1 MTIWPMSFRRIMTL
15 LLTMILVIIVAFL
28 LLSTW
33 SFQAFSTFIE
43 TDQRQELVLG
53 RLYERLMDHWFEM
66 GNLVKESFLQGQPLP
81 GDRKEDLLEAAA
93 SISAAIDAATTD
105 HPRRQFWETIR
116 ESLGSYTADL
126 RRLDGLMSDWAG
138 EVQRERQV
146 RLEWRETF
154 MRRVGTL
161 TLLLAQMPTEP
172 GTASP
177 EASLRQMVQ
186 AVLETLDGA
195 LATNPGPSRPGL
207 VSPLS
212 QPATLAAWDTLIE
225 SRFQTISLLV
235 PAVTTVA
242 LGLIPPDLAQT
253 LTREAEDLQRDF
265 QTFREHVQT
274 RQRTFAAMD
283 RELGDLYESL
293 RDRRAAGVDLCVT
306 ESDVLWEAIEGDAER
321 LLADIRVKFGWRF
334 AFLALSLVIAL
345 LGLALLPPLLGDP
358 VDRLRRR
365 FLDLQPG
372 EPPSPA
378 PPCIV
383 TEFEDLDRSFLA
395 MVGQVNQHIRL
406 QDRYFQTITRIRQ
419 IFSTLYEVPTV
430 PGEAPGITLGLS
442 IHRLLDLLGSQMPDL
457 THAQVF
463 RVDAED
469 MQPLG
474 NAFVPPSVVSGAR
487 PVPAIPPERHQ
498 AIAAWLW
505 ANQVRPP
512 LIVESPEGTSPE
524 PLPMTPA
531 HDLPPELRPPDGA
544 AAFLGIRL
552 PRQGRTA
559 PGGPIDGLLYLV
571 ISPAQAHLRP
581 ADHLFLSIIA
591 QNLAT
596 LLDIAG
602 LLAISQKEREMS
614 FQLRIAKE
622 IQEGALPTGVP
633 QTRELRVEA
642 QIRMASEVGGD
653 YYDFFPGDDGRL
665 GLLIADVSG
674 KNVSAALLTMVLRAT
689 LHSLPVR
696 SFSPKALV
704 SRLSRVLRELLPP
717 SHFITL
723 VFAIVDPAR
732 AQVTLCSAG
741 HTPALL
747 VSGTGASSDPRSATA
762 STPPATVQ
770 VLSYPALPLGLSE
783 DHHYEEQVVPFR
795 RGDRLVLFTDG
806 VTDARNPRGESFG
819 QDRLEALLASFPHAA
834 LPELADHL
842 ARFQEGTPPADDLTL
857 LLVEYREVPGFTP
870 APADAM
876 LRA

>member
-1 MTIWPMSFRRIMTL
+1 MTIRPMSFRRIMTL
-15 LLTMILVIIVAFL
+15 LLAMILVIIVAFL

-81 GDRKEDLLEAAA
+81 GARKEALLQAVA
-93 SISAAIDAATTD
+93 SITAGIDAATVG
-105 HPRRQFWETIR
+105 HPRRAFWEVIR

-126 RRLDGLMSDWAG
+126 CRLDRLMADWAG
-138 EVQRERQV
+138 AVQRERQA
-146 RLEWRETF
+146 RLEWRQTF
-154 MRRVGTL
+154 LRRVETL
-161 TLLLAQMPTEP
+161 SRLLAQTPTDPE
-172 GTASP
+172 TASP
-177 EASLRQMVQ
+177 DPSLAQMVQ
-186 AVLETLDGA
+186 TTLETLDNSLTA
-195 LATNPGPSRPGL
+195 NPGPSRPGL
-207 VSPLS
+207 ASPLT
-212 QPATLAAWDTLIE
+212 QPATLAAWDALIE
-225 SRFQTISLLV
+225 SRFQTVSLLV
-235 PAVTTVA
+235 PAVTSVA
-242 LGLIPPDLAQT
+242 SGLVPPGLAQT
-253 LTREAEDLQRDF
+253 LAREAATLQEDFRQ
-265 QTFREHVQT
+265 FREHVQD

-283 RELGDLYESL
+283 RELGDLYEAL

-321 LLADIRVKFGWRF
+321 LLSDIRVKFGWRF

-358 VDRLRRR
+358 VDRLRQR
-365 FLDLQPG
+365 FLELRPG
-372 EPPSPA
+372 EPPAPA
-378 PPCIV
+378 PPCV
-383 TEFEDLDRSFLA
+383 VAEFEELDRSFLA

-419 IFSTLYEVPTV
+419 IFSTLYEVPAV
-430 PGEAPGITLGLS
+430 PGEAPGITLAHS

-457 THAQVF
+457 HHAQVF
-463 RVDAED
+463 RADAKG
-469 MQPLG
+469 MQALG
-474 NAFVPPSVVSGAR
+474 NPFVSHASAAGTPPA
-487 PVPAIPPERHQ
+487 PVIPPDHHQ

-505 ANQVRPP
+505 ANRVRPP
-512 LIVESPEGTSPE
+512 LIVDSPEGTSPE
-524 PLPMTPA
+524 PLPLTPA
-531 HDLPPELRPPDGA
+531 RDLPPEIQPPDGA

-552 PRQGRTA
+552 PRHGRTM
-559 PGGPIDGLLYLV
+559 PGGPIDGMLYLM
-571 ISPAQAHLRP
+571 ISPAQETLRP

-622 IQEGALPTGVP
+622 IQEGALPTALP
-633 QTRELRVEA
+633 ETREFRVEA
-642 QIRMASEVGGD
+642 QIRMAAEVGGD
-653 YYDFFPGDDGRL
+653 YYDFFPCDDGRL
-665 GLLIADVSG
+665 GVLIADVSG

-704 SRLSRVLRELLPP
+704 GRLSRVLRELLPP

-723 VFAIVDPAR
+723 VYAIVDPGQ

-741 HTPALL
+741 HTPVLL
-747 VSGTGASSDPRSATA
+747 VSGSAAAAAPRS
-762 STPPATVQ
+762 PA
-770 VLSYPALPLGLSE
+770 VLALSFPALPLGLSE
-783 DHHYEEQVVPFR
+783 NHHYEEHAVPFR

-806 VTDARNPRGESFG
+806 VTDARSPRGEPFG
-819 QDRLEALLASFPHAA
+819 QERLEALLAAFPRAS
-834 LPELADHL
+834 LSELAGHL
-842 ARFQEGTPPADDLTL
+842 ARFQDGTPPADDLTL
-857 LLVEYREVPGFTP
+857 LLVEYREAPGFTA